1 MYELDLNEE
10 TFFCCEPGQYGVL
23 PVSGYAG
30 ICEPNDQPV
39 ASSLIATAAT
49 QIGGAVATGTGNVV
63 VATTAVASTLTSTLV
78 GGGLTTIRTTIAAT
92 TTQTSGSSATGGA
105 SSSSPIQS
113 AAKTWGLSV
122 GAIIGIAVGAL
133 GLILLAL
140 VSCFLCWKKRRT
152 QHPGQTPAP
161 VYSAVPQPYQR
172 QNLVPAEYKSPPVA
186 YAAPVQGYG
195 GHPQPGQGHAVSP
208 LSSQAPSGYGG
219 SPPPQGYGPSQPPT
233 APGGPPPVE
242 APQRWEGRVEMG

>member
-1 MYELDLNEE
+1 MYELELSSQ

-23 PVSGYAG
+23 PVSGYTG

-78 GGGLTTIRTTIAAT
+78 GGAVTTIKTTVAAT
-92 TTQTSGSSATGGA
+92 TTQTSGSSATGGT
-105 SSSSPIQS
+105 SSSNPISS
-113 AAKTWGLSV
+113 AAKKLGLSV

-133 GLILLAL
+133 VLIVLAL
-140 VSCFLCWKKRRT
+140 VSYYLCRRKRSTRYA
-152 QHPGQTPAP
+152 GQAPAQ
-161 VYSAVPQPYQR
+161 VYSAVPQPYQG
-172 QNLVPAEYKSPPVA
+172 QNLEPSEYKSPVAA

-208 LSSQAPSGYGG
+208 LGPQPQAGYGA
-219 SPPPQGYGPSQPPT
+219 SPPPPPQGYGPTQ
-233 APGGPPPVE
+233 PPPVE
-242 APQRWEGRVEMG
+242 APQRWEGRMEMD